1 MKVDPIGIL
10 FQYLNSLH
18 EIPDGAPTGDLVGRK
33 VGDTTI
39 YLNHSGGYR
48 MVRDRLDRVD
58 IEYDVYHTD
67 RAKAAG
73 LALLTREFLL
83 EDLPGRTLLGVTVL
97 DVDDISIPRYLPDE
111 DSREHVY
118 GGEVA
123 IFLVESK

>member
-1 MKVDPIGIL
+1 MKVDPIDII
-10 FQYLNSLH
+10 FQYLNSLP
-18 EIPDGAPTGDLVGRK
+18 EIPAGAPTGDLVGRK

-39 YLNHSGGYR
+39 CLYNSGGFR
-48 MVRDRLDRVD
+48 IVRDRMDRVD

-67 RAKAAG
+67 RAQAAG

-83 EDLPGRTLLGVTVL
+83 EDLPGKTIAGVDVL

-123 IFLVESK
+123 IFYVET

>member
-1 MKVDPIGIL
+1 MNVDPIDIV
-10 FQYLNSLH
+10 FQYLNSLQ

-39 YLNHSGGYR
+39 CLYNSGGFR
-48 MVRDRLDRVD
+48 MVRDRMDRVD

-83 EDLPGRTLLGVTVL
+83 EDLPGKTISGVTVL
-97 DVDDISIPRYLPDE
+97 DVDDISIPTYLPDKE
-111 DSREHVY
+111 SREHVY

-123 IFLVESK
+123 IFLVEST